1 MRLAQAAA
9 QVLGCKMDKNS
20 GRPLCVI
27 GKDTR
32 ISGGMLEAALVAGLN
47 SMGVDAL
54 LCGVLPTPG
63 VALLTVQNRA
73 SFGAVVSASHN
84 PFSDNGI
91 KFIGGDGFKLTDEQE
106 LQIEALL
113 ETGSA
118 EKPRPTRG
126 EIGRVNHLPDAAERF
141 ICHAVDTMKG
151 CRLDGMH
158 IALDNANGASS
169 HTSTE
174 VLRRLGAK
182 VSVFHST
189 PNGVN
194 INNECG
200 CTHPEI
206 IEALVKQTGAQV
218 GVAHDGDADR
228 LALSDETG
236 TRLSGDELI
245 AVAVSAMM
253 RQGTLKNNTVAV
265 TVMSN
270 FGLDD
275 LIISL
280 GGRVIRTNVGD
291 RYVIAAMREQGLN
304 FGAEE
309 SGHVVFGDYAT
320 TGDGLIAA
328 LQILKIMAETGK
340 PLSELRKCLKPFP
353 QTKRNLRVKEKP
365 PIEEL
370 TTVHLLVR
378 ETEDKLG
385 DLGRV
390 LLRYSGTEA
399 LIRLLIEGRDTAFIE
414 ARADMIADAIHAQIG
429 A

>member
-9 QVLGCKMDKNS
+9 QVLGHKTKNTDS
-20 GRPLCVI
+20 RPLCVI
-27 GKDTR
+27 GRDTR
-32 ISGGMLEAALVAGLN
+32 VSGEMLEAALVAGLN

-63 VALLTVQNRA
+63 VALLTAQNHA

-91 KFIGGDGFKLTDEQE
+91 KFIGGNGYKLSDEQE
-106 LQIEALL
+106 IQIEALL
-113 ETGSA
+113 TTGTAAAS
-118 EKPRPTRG
+118 RPTHG
-126 EIGRVNHLPDAAERF
+126 EIGRVHHLPDAAERF
-141 ICHAVDTMKG
+141 IAHAIDSMNG
-151 CRLDGMH
+151 CRLDGMS

-174 VLRRLGAK
+174 VLRRLGAQ

-194 INNECG
+194 INSDCG
-200 CTHPEI
+200 CTHPEV
-206 IEALVKQTGAQV
+206 IEALVKQSGAQV
-218 GVAHDGDADR
+218 GIAHDGDADR

-245 AVAVSAMM
+245 AIAVAHML
-253 RQGTLKNNTVAV
+253 RIGTLKQNTAAV

-270 FGLDD
+270 FGLTD
-275 LIISL
+275 LIESL

-291 RYVIAAMREQGLN
+291 RHVIAAMREHGLN

-328 LQILKIMAETGK
+328 LQILKIMVETGL

-370 TTVHLLVR
+370 TIVHQLVT
-378 ETEDKLG
+378 ETEQTLG

-399 LIRLLIEGRDTAFIE
+399 LIRLLIEGRDSAYIE
-414 ARADMIADAIHAQIG
+414 ARADMIADAIRARIG

>member
-9 QVLGCKMDKNS
+9 KVLGFAGKNANL
-20 GRPLCVI
+20 RPLCVI
-27 GKDTR
+27 GRDTR

-47 SMGVDAL
+47 SAGVDAL

-63 VALLTVQNRA
+63 VAFLTAQNNA

-91 KFIGGDGFKLTDEQE
+91 KFIGGDGYKLTDEQE
-106 LQIEALL
+106 LQIESLL
-113 ETGSA
+113 SA
-118 EKPRPTRG
+118 GAAESPRPTHG
-126 EIGRVNHLPDAAERF
+126 EIGRVDVVPDAAERF
-141 ICHAVDTMKG
+141 ISHAIDSMCG
-151 CRLDGMH
+151 CRLGGMH

-189 PNGVN
+189 PDGVN
-194 INNECG
+194 INSDCG

-206 IEALVKQTGAQV
+206 IEALVQQTGAQI
-218 GVAHDGDADR
+218 GIAHDGDADR

-236 TRLSGDELI
+236 SRLSGDELI
-245 AVAVSAMM
+245 AVAVSSML
-253 RQGTLKNNTVAV
+253 RHGTLKNKTAAV

-270 FGLDD
+270 FGLDE

-280 GGRVIRTNVGD
+280 GGSVIRTGVGD
-291 RYVIAAMREQGLN
+291 RQVIAAMRAQGLN

-328 LQILKIMAETGK
+328 LQILKIMVETGQ

-370 TTVHLLVR
+370 VTAQQLIV
-378 ETEDKLG
+378 ETEKKLG

-390 LLRYSGTEA
+390 LLRYSGTES